1 MRDLMLGW
9 YSIMSTLYAAVQGP
23 FVGLTSGGETT
34 LLTALL
40 LGILGAASPCQLST
54 NASSIAYLLR
64 GVGRQGQPIGWAT
77 AAYIAGKV
85 FMYSG
90 IGLLA
95 ILMGQGLQAVAIP
108 TVVVARKV
116 LGPLMILI
124 ALAMFG
130 IWRPRWGFG
139 HGVSL
144 RLRDRVG
151 GGGTL
156 NAFLLGVAFSFAFC
170 PTLALLFFG
179 YVIPTTIKSAT
190 GPLHPAAFAVGT
202 TLPLIVTAVVLAAG
216 VDVQALTRRVPA
228 WEPWLRRG
236 AGVIFLLAGINDTLL
251 YWFL

>member
-9 YSIMSTLYAAVQGP
+9 YSILSTLYAAVQGP

-34 LLTALL
+34 LLTVLL

-64 GVGRQGQPIGWAT
+64 GVGRQDRPIGWAT

-95 ILMGQGLQAVAIP
+95 ILMGQGLQAAAIP

-130 IWRPRWGFG
+130 VWRPRWGFG
-139 HGVSL
+139 HGLSL

-156 NAFLLGVAFSFAFC
+156 NAFLRGVAFSFAFC

-190 GPLHPAAFAVGT
+190 GHLHGNPGSAVSSHDPANRQPNFRETASRT
-202 TLPLIVTAVVLAAG
+202 PLIPG
-216 VDVQALTRRVPA
+216 
-228 WEPWLRRG
+228 
-236 AGVIFLLAGINDTLL
+236 
-251 YWFL
+251 